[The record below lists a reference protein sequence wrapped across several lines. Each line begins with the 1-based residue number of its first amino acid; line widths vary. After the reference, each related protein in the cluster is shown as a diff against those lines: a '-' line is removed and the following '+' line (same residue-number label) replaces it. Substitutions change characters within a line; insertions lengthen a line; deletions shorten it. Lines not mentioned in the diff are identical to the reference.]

1 LSHAWFVFAGFMA
14 CGTPG
19 EPAAPAPAVAAHP
32 SDALAALDARAPV
45 PLLPHMALHQKQ
57 NMQDHLL
64 VVQQIT
70 DGLAR
75 SDWTA
80 VEAAAG
86 RFASSPQMQMQCE
99 HMGMG
104 ADGFT
109 ERALDFH
116 RRADGI
122 VAAAKEQDASKVLAA
137 TAATLEACTGC
148 HATYRQDVVTDDA
161 WRERTGATAPAAHL

>member
-1 LSHAWFVFAGFMA
+1 VVVVAGLVA
-14 CGTPG
+14 CSTAE
-19 EPAAPAPAVAAHP
+19 EPLVPARPVTAHP
-32 SDALAALDARAPV
+32 ADALASLDPRTPV
-45 PLLPHMALHQKQ
+45 PLLPPMALHQKQ

-75 SDWTA
+75 EDWPA
-80 VEAAAG
+80 IEAAAG
-86 RFASSPQMQMQCE
+86 RFASSPEMQMQCE

-122 VAAAKEQDASKVLAA
+122 AAAAKEKDAAKILAA
-137 TAATLEACTGC
+137 TATTLEACTSC
-148 HATYRQDVVTDDA
+148 HATYRQDVVTDAA
-161 WRERTGATAPAAHL
+161 WSERTGSAVPSMHR